1 MFCQKG
7 FIWMVTP
14 KDFSLRFKKVRVTK
28 LTHSPWNC
36 PKTAPGVQGRQE
48 LPLPSRVSVARPVLS
63 SKCLLCRLPL
73 QIHITCIACD
83 VISFNG
89 QEQLCCQT
97 FAGEGIFQ
105 WFSWG
110 LQKRLKMPFDLKIQ
124 MKILLHNPPVLP
136 SITNTTNSY

>member
-1 MFCQKG
+1 MCKILLIREHHVNVLPERVYLNGNTEG
-7 FIWMVTP
+7 FQSQIQ
-14 KDFSLRFKKVRVTK
+14 KVRVTK

-97 FAGEGIFQ
+97 FA
-105 WFSWG
+105 WG
-110 LQKRLKMPFDLKIQ
+110 RDLSMIQ
-124 MKILLHNPPVLP
+124 LRP
-136 SITNTTNSY
+136 SKKAKNAV